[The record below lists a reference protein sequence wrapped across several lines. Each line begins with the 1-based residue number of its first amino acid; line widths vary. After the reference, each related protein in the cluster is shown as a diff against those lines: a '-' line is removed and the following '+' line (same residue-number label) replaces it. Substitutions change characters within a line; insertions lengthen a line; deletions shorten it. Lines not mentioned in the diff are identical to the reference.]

1 MAVKKSLFKYLGNT
15 IRSHH
20 MNRAIAKGARICDIY
35 LRYYYNQKFWDME
48 RNGELLILRILASQQ
63 NGSHHKMTI
72 FDIGANKGE
81 YVKTIRSVIHNSII
95 HCFEIVPDTRQT
107 LIHNLAETD
116 NLIVSDCGLSDKSG
130 FLEIGF
136 NKENDTEA
144 RVSSNLTGAKTVITC
159 QVQTGDEYCQENNI
173 EEIDLLK
180 IDTEGHEIPILE
192 GFTNTLSTIKVI
204 QFEYGNTWIP
214 HKHFLWEAYEILEPA
229 GFLIGRIYPDGVL
242 FKPYNQKEDEHLR
255 MGNYVAVHK
264 TNTSLINALNL
275 NPTEYC

>member
-1 MAVKKSLFKYLGNT
+1 MSFKKAIGNI
-15 IRSHH
+15 IRKHH
-20 MNRAIAKGARICDIY
+20 TNVLITKGAKICDTY

-48 RNGELLILRILASQQ
+48 RNGELLVLRTLASKP
-63 NGSHHKMTI
+63 NDSHHKITI

-81 YVKTIRSVIHNSII
+81 YVKTIRSVIHNCII

-107 LIHNLAETD
+107 LVSNLAETE
-116 NLIVSDCGLSDKSG
+116 NLIVSDYGLSDKSG

-144 RVSSNLTGAKTVITC
+144 RVSSNLISTETLITC
-159 QVQTGDEYCQENNI
+159 PVLTGDEYCQENNI

-192 GFTNTLSTIKVI
+192 GFRNTLPKVKLI
-204 QFEYGNTWIP
+204 QFEYGTTWIP
-214 HKHFLWEAYEILEPA
+214 QKHFLWEAYEILEPT

-242 FKPYNQKEDEHLR
+242 FKPYDSTEDEHLR

-264 TNTSLINALNL
+264 TDIQLINSMNL
-275 NPTEYC
+275 NPAGYC